1 MTQTIFK
8 EKYPIFSLEIMK
20 NEIDKNNCMEIID
33 YFKEKID
40 SHPIAAFIA
49 IFDHYGHTSSL
60 QEHTI
65 NPNIKDVKNIVFC
78 FGAEIPNTKVAAIRP
93 RSIGVSELENSFIID
108 FMEAPNEKANGFME
122 EWSKA
127 LKK

>member
-40 SHPIAAFIA
+40 SHPIATFIA